1 VVAVITGSPY
11 KQQLEIKQ
19 NKQKQP
25 KLKTKMS
32 QSHDG
37 AGTSK
42 TLKSAKVQRQ
52 DDWFCKIREEISM
65 RDMIQCMKGRLWVR
79 EDCAK
84 VTSKTKQYQCFDC
97 KFNK

>member
-19 NKQKQP
+19 NKSKEP
-25 KLKTKMS
+25 KLKTKVS

-37 AGTSK
+37 AGTSR
-42 TLKSAKVQRQ
+42 TLKSAKVKRQ
-52 DDWFCKIREEISM
+52 DDWFCKICEEISM
-65 RDMIQCMKGRLWVR
+65 QGMIQCMKCRLWVH

-84 VTSKTKQYQCFDC
+84 VTSKTKQ
-97 KFNK
+97 